1 MAVAVLALCSC
12 SKKLTELSSDYFTVT
27 PQVLE
32 SVNGEVPVTI
42 HGTFPAKFFPKKA
55 VLTVT
60 PVLKYN
66 GGEAAGE
73 AYTYQGEKVAGNG
86 QAIPFK
92 TGANVTLKSVFDY
105 IPAMAKSELYLRPV
119 VSMGSKRSALPDVKV
134 ADGVLATAELY
145 AATAASTTPAASE
158 DAFQRIIEQVKQA
171 NIMFLIQQ
179 ANLRSTELSS
189 KDLVEVFN
197 TLKDVNAD
205 DRKELQGLEISAYAS
220 PDGALDLNDRLAQ
233 ERQKNT
239 RNYVNQQLKKAKV
252 NTDVDAEYTAEDWE
266 GFKQLVEA
274 SNIADK
280 DLILRVLSMYKEPE
294 ARERE
299 IKNISTVYADLANE
313 ILPQL
318 RRARLSL
325 RYQLIGRTDDEILAA
340 FKSDPAVLSVE
351 ELLYAATLVK
361 TDAEKNAIYK
371 KATELFPSDYR
382 AFNNLA
388 QLAYAAA
395 DYDTAK
401 SYLQRAARLNPSAPE
416 VNTNLGM
423 LELLAG
429 NKAEAE
435 AYLAKGTDAAANS
448 AALGNLYIAQGQYA
462 RAAAAFADTKS
473 NAAALAQMCASR
485 GGDAGYA
492 GAFHG
497 RLDGRRHQS
506 PLGSSDSLRCALVL
520 PFPCAGEIHRSRPHA
535 AARIAQDSRPSAGGA
550 ERGGNR
556 QNHRFHRPFFE
567 GRAAQQG
574 HYRDALQLRAARVGV
589 VQPAAERPL
598 SEGGLHPCGGQ
609 GQQATAG
616 AHFAVCH

>member
-1 MAVAVLALCSC
+1 MIFLWKIGAKAVILQPEMERKNSFYFIFIYKTMKKQRFFLMAVAVLALCSC
-12 SKKLTELSSDYFTVT
+12 SKKLSELSSDYFTVS

-32 SVNGEVPVTI
+32 AVNGEVPVTI
-42 HGTFPAKFFPKKA
+42 NGTFPAKFFPKKA
-55 VLTVT
+55 VLNVT

-66 GGEAAGE
+66 GGEATGE
-73 AYTYQGEKVAGNG
+73 TYTYQGEKVEGNG
-86 QAIPFK
+86 QTVPYK
-92 TGANVTLKSVFDY
+92 TGANVTLKSLFDY

-119 VSMGSKRSALPDVKV
+119 VSVGKKQTALPEVKV

-145 AATAASTTPAASE
+145 AATAASTTPAVAE

-179 ANLRSTELSS
+179 ANLRSSELSS
-189 KDLVEVFN
+189 KDLAEVFS

-205 DRKELQGLEISAYAS
+205 DRKQLENIEVSAYAS
-220 PDGALDLNDRLAQ
+220 PDGAVSLNDRLAQ

-239 RNYVNQQLKKAKV
+239 RNYVNQQLKKAKIDT
-252 NTDVDAEYTAEDWE
+252 NVDAEYTAEDWE

-299 IKNISTVYADLANE
+299 IKNISSVYSDLANE

-325 RYQLIGRTDDEILAA
+325 HYQLIGRTDDEILAA
-340 FKSDPAVLSVE
+340 FKSEPNVLSVE

-361 TDAEKNAIYK
+361 TDAEKSAIYK
-371 KATELFPSDYR
+371 KATELFPNDYR
-382 AFNNLA
+382 AFNNVA
-388 QLAYAAA
+388 ELAYAAG

-401 SYLQRAARLNPSAPE
+401 SYLQKAARLNPTAAE

-429 NKAEAE
+429 HKAEAE
-435 AYLAKGTDAAANS
+435 AYLAKGTNTAANA

-473 NAAALAQMCASR
+473 NAAALAQIMSKDYTSAKNTLSKIADP
-485 GGDAGYA
+485 DAYTYYLA
-492 GAFHG
+492 AI
-497 RLDGRRHQS
+497 L
-506 PLGSSDSLRCALVL
+506 
-520 PFPCAGEIHRSRPHA
+520 
-535 AARIAQDSRPSAGGA
+535 AART
-550 ERGGNR
+550 N
-556 QNHRFHRPFFE
+556 
-567 GRAAQQG
+567 
-574 HYRDALQLRAARVGV
+574 
-589 VQPAAERPL
+589 
-598 SEGGLHPCGGQ
+598 
-609 GQQATAG
+609 QATDVATNLAKAVKLDRSLLERAKNDIEFVKYAASLAG
-616 AHFAVCH
+616 L